1 MTIDANIIIAYL
13 AGEHE
18 VIETLSKFRKEG
30 KILLLPTIV
39 EAEVL
44 SFSNWTKEEYTATE
58 AFLAENFTSISFDS
72 HIAKVA
78 AKIRREAKLKF
89 PDAAIAATALFTN
102 TPLITRNIRDFK
114 KVPGLSLL
122 KI

>member
-13 AGEHE
+13 DGEQE
-18 VIETLSKFRKEG
+18 VVEILSRFRQEG

-44 SFSNWTKEEYTATE
+44 SFSGLTKEERLAIE
-58 AFLAENFTSISFDS
+58 LFLEENFTSISFDR
-72 HIAKVA
+72 HIAKIA
-78 AKIRREAKLKF
+78 AEIRRQTKLKF
-89 PDAAIAATALFTN
+89 PDAAIAATALFAN

>member
-13 AGEHE
+13 TGEQE
-18 VIETLSKFRKEG
+18 VIEALSLFRREG
-30 KILLLPTIV
+30 KILLLPTMV

-44 SFSNWTKEEYTATE
+44 SFSGWTKEECLATE
-58 AFLAENFTSISFDS
+58 VFLAENFTSIPFDR

-78 AKIRREAKLKF
+78 AKIRRETKLKF
-89 PDAAIAATALFTN
+89 PDAAIVATALFTN
-102 TPLITRNIRDFK
+102 TPLVTRNIRDFK
-114 KVPGLSLL
+114 KVSGLSLL

>member
-13 AGEHE
+13 AGDQE
-18 VIETLSKFRKEG
+18 VIGALSQFRREG
-30 KILLLPTIV
+30 KILLLPTIA
-39 EAEVL
+39 ETEVL
-44 SFSNWTKEEYTATE
+44 SFSSWTKEKCLVTE
-58 AFLAENFTSISFDS
+58 VFLAENFTSIPFDR

-78 AKIRREAKLKF
+78 AEIRRETKLKF